1 MSLVGNAVEPFRVP
15 PIVRR
20 VLEYATV
27 IGVTLVVGALAW
39 KTVPTPYSLAFL
51 VLVMVL
57 ALYAT
62 KPLLALHITVFITL
76 VADGTT
82 TKWYPVIKNLSSD
95 ESILYTNDALT
106 ITPLEVILF
115 GGFALW
121 ALWHVATRRQTFVRG
136 QFFWPILVFN
146 FFVFTGL
153 LWGIGRGGDIRAAIW
168 EIRPFFYVP
177 IVYILVVNCCRTRVQ
192 FRRLLWTAVG
202 ALFVHAIFGIS
213 YWLALPE
220 IEKIGA
226 EGLGEHSSSIH
237 MNVVILLAIMSV
249 LLKGCTRTSRFVLC
263 LIALPISYEW
273 LLNQRRA
280 AVVALALGLIMF
292 VATLYWRQ
300 RATFSKFVPI
310 ATILAVG
317 YVGAMWNSTSSAAFP
332 AQAVKSV
339 IAPTDVSSADQS
351 SDLYRVIENFDLNF
365 TIRATPLMGVGF
377 GQQFYRPINLPD
389 ISFFEFYLYIPHNS
403 ILWVWLKTGFGG
415 FLALFYLL
423 ANVLMT
429 GARAI
434 RTAPSGTDLMISA
447 ATVMYVAMFSLFAFV
462 DIAWDAR
469 STLFLAMCIA
479 FCSQYLRVPTGRRIQ
494 QASNSMPDHRAS
506 SIVGGV

>member
-1 MSLVGNAVEPFRVP
+1 M
-15 PIVRR
+15 
-20 VLEYATV
+20 LEYAFV
-27 IGVTLVVGALAW
+27 ITATLFVGAVAW
-39 KTVPTPYSLAFL
+39 KTVPTPYSLAFF
-51 VLVMVL
+51 VLIAVL
-57 ALYAT
+57 ALFVT
-62 KPLLALHITVFITL
+62 KPLLALHLTVFVTL

-82 TKWYPVIKNLSSD
+82 TKWYPAIKNLSSE
-95 ESILYTNDALT
+95 ESILYTHDALT

-121 ALWHVATRRQTFVRG
+121 GLWHVSTRRQTFVRG
-136 QFFWPILVFN
+136 QFFWPIMVFS

-153 LWGIGRGGDIRAAIW
+153 LWGIGRGGDTRAAIW
-168 EIRPFFYVP
+168 EIRPFFYLP
-177 IVYILVVNCCRTRVQ
+177 IVYILVTNCCRTRAQ

-202 ALFVHAIFGIS
+202 ALFVHALFGIG
-213 YWLALPE
+213 YWISLPE
-220 IEKIGA
+220 IDKIAA
-226 EGLGEHSSSIH
+226 EGLGEHSASIH

-280 AVVALALGLIMF
+280 AVVALALGFIMF

-300 RATFSKFVPI
+300 RATFRRFVPI
-310 ATILAVG
+310 ATVLAIG

-332 AQAVKSV
+332 AQAVKAV
-339 IAPTDVSSADQS
+339 IAPTDASSADQS
-351 SDLYRVIENFDLNF
+351 SDLYRIIENYDLNF

-377 GQQFYRPINLPD
+377 GQQFYRPIPLPD

-434 RTAPSGTDLMISA
+434 RTAPPGTDLMISA

-469 STLFLAMCIA
+469 STLFLAMCIS
-479 FCSQYLRVPTGRRIQ
+479 FCSQYLRVPIGRHV
-494 QASNSMPDHRAS
+494 ASATTTDAPGQRAL
-506 SIVGGV
+506 SIVAGV